1 MAIQVAQPPLYTAS
15 ETKSTNILGP
25 TYFELCDLRV
35 AGTAGQPALPMQI
48 APAQSPYIVASN
60 EQFSVSVDIKYN
72 NTPLTR
78 LLLCLGLE
86 MEVHFAFEG
95 IGGKAAETDVAVTE
109 VTQKDEFTYTVTW
122 TGTPDALKLT
132 KGLYGIAAIVSI
144 SPADHP
150 CSQEVIGYGY
160 VAARLMQV
168 FPA

>member
-1 MAIQVAQPPLYTAS
+1 MTIQVAQPPLYSAS

-25 TYFELCDLRV
+25 AYFELCDLRV
-35 AGTAGQPALPMQI
+35 AGTAGQPDLPMQV

-60 EQFSVSVDIKYN
+60 EQFSVSVDVKYN

-78 LLLCLGLE
+78 LLLCLGLK

-95 IGGKAAETDVAVTE
+95 IGGKAIETDASVSKITV
-109 VTQKDEFTYTVTW
+109 KDDFTYTLTW
-122 TGTPDALKLT
+122 TGTPDMLGLT
-132 KGLYGIAAIVSI
+132 KGLYGIAAIISV

-150 CSQEVIGYGY
+150 CSQDVIGYGY